1 MNLTEQE
8 ILQDALIAHK
18 FLIDM
23 YCQFGIECSNLE
35 LRNLFNEQRNVALDH
50 EFKIFTIMNEKGF
63 YPLTAAPV
71 SKLSQTFKMHTK
83 MQKNLED
90 KLNKK

>member
-1 MNLTEQE
+1 MNFTEQE

-23 YCQFGIECSNLE
+23 YCQFGIECSNME

-50 EFKIFTIMNEKGF
+50 EFKIFTIINEKGF
-63 YPLTAAPV
+63 YPLTPAPAG
-71 SKLSQTFKMHTK
+71 KIKQTYKMHSK
-83 MQKNLED
+83 MQTNLET
-90 KLNKK
+90 KLKK